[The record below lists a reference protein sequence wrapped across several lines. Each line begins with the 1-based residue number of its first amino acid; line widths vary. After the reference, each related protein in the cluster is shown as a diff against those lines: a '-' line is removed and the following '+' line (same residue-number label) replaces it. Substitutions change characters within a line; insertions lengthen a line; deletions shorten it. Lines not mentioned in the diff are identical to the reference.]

1 MIFFY
6 KVFEKFR
13 EDYNQV
19 CWIICLL
26 YVCVFFCSLNDLVEF
41 IKVVD
46 VGLIQFVEEGDYNG
60 LVVVMGYLMVV
71 KDRQIVIDEMFELL
85 KQIIEFLKMY
95 G

>member
-19 CWIICLL
+19 CQIICLL

>member
-1 MIFFY
+1 MF
-6 KVFEKFR
+6 VF
-13 EDYNQV
+13 
-19 CWIICLL
+19 
-26 YVCVFFCSLNDLVEF
+26 FFCSLNDLVEF